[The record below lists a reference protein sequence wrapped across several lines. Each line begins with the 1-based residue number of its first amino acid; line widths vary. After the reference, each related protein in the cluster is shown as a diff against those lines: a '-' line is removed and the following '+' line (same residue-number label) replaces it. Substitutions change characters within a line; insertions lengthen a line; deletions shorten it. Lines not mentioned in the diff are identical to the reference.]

1 MMSSQTDVVVIRPV
15 SEADILRV
23 QAIESEAFT
32 DQERVVAERIADSR
46 RRSGG
51 PWFVPTFVDMAVLS
65 TSTNDM
71 ITGYVAWSY
80 EPFAA
85 CEKCIHVMNLAVAAE
100 FRRLGFATRL
110 LRHVRELSWQKF
122 PRAICMRLI
131 VRSDNSAAQALYQQ
145 FGFQQTDVHPKYYNE
160 VDGIELQLHLDGPAP
175 FSTQHP
181 TRTQPSAQRNKRVRR
196 GRRKTDSRSDL
207 AAEVSHMSA

>member
-1 MMSSQTDVVVIRPV
+1 
-15 SEADILRV
+15 
-23 QAIESEAFT
+23 
-32 DQERVVAERIADSR
+32 
-46 RRSGG
+46 
-51 PWFVPTFVDMAVLS
+51 
-65 TSTNDM
+65 
-71 ITGYVAWSY
+71 
-80 EPFAA
+80 
-85 CEKCIHVMNLAVAAE
+85 
-100 FRRLGFATRL
+100 
-110 LRHVRELSWQKF
+110 
-122 PRAICMRLI
+122 MRLI

-207 AAEVSHMSA
+207 AAEVLTP